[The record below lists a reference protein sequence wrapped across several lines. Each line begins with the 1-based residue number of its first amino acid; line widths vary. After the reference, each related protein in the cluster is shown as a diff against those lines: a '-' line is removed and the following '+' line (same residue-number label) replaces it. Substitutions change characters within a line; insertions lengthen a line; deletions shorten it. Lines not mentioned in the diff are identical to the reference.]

1 MLPLFTLDYPSPYSS
16 FRMILIF
23 LLVPLDIG
31 VISPFALITSKRSG
45 RSYVKTERLPFNRRT
60 WDSFVLN
67 LKLFATSVQ
76 VGRKAKWMFLALI
89 LFLLGINALNVLN
102 SYVSRDFMTAIEN
115 RKYAEFM
122 RTAMAWI
129 AVFAASTLVAVIY
142 RFTEE
147 RLGLLWREWAT
158 RQSIIYYANDRVY
171 YRLKMKGEVGNPDQ
185 RIADDIRTFSVTTL
199 SFMLILLN
207 ASLTVIAFSG
217 VMWSIS
223 PLLFLVSI
231 LYAATGTFLTYTFGR
246 SLVRL
251 NYDQLDKEANLR
263 ASLIYLRGNAESLAT
278 SRREGGLIEL
288 SLRSVDALVSNMRR
302 IIAINRNVNF
312 FTTGY
317 NWMIQIIPAL
327 IIAPLFI
334 SGKVQFGV
342 ITQSAIAFSHL
353 LGAFSIIVNQFQSI
367 SSYTA
372 VVARLAA
379 LVHARESAKS
389 EESSLPI
396 AIRREEREERKVVYS
411 ELTLRSPRTG
421 RVLIRDLSLEIP
433 HGTHVL
439 VRGPDETARAALF
452 YATVGLWEAGEG
464 RIARPRLDQILLL
477 TEVPYLPPGTLRELL
492 MSPWPEEDPPS
503 ESRLANL
510 QVSEERI
517 LETLGTL
524 RIESI
529 VTRFG
534 GLDKRNHWENTL
546 PLGDQQLLVIARLLL
561 TGPRFAFLDR
571 PSTTLSAEQVDW
583 VLGMLGERSISYVIF
598 EDEESAVNM
607 ERYHGVLKLK
617 VDGDWEYQRVNP

>member
-1 MLPLFTLDYPSPYSS
+1 M
-16 FRMILIF
+16 
-23 LLVPLDIG
+23 
-31 VISPFALITSKRSG
+31 
-45 RSYVKTERLPFNRRT
+45 KTERLPFNRRT

-67 LKLFATSVQ
+67 VKLFATSVQ
-76 VGRKAKWMFLALI
+76 VGGKAKWMFLALI

-115 RKYAEFM
+115 RKYAEFV
-122 RTAMAWI
+122 RTALLWI

-171 YRLKMKGEVGNPDQ
+171 YRLKVKGEVGNPDQ

-231 LYAATGTFLTYTFGR
+231 LYAAAGTFLTYTFGR

-263 ASLIYLRGNAESLAT
+263 ASLIYLRGNAESLAA
-278 SRREGGLIEL
+278 SRREGGLIDL
-288 SLRSVDALVSNMRR
+288 SLRHLDTLVSNMRR
-302 IIAINRNVNF
+302 IIGINRNVNF

-396 AIRREEREERKVVYS
+396 AISRDESKVAYS
-411 ELTLRSPRTG
+411 ALTLRSPRTG

-464 RIARPRLDQILLL
+464 RIARPSLDQVLLL

-492 MSPWPEEDPPS
+492 MRPWPEEDPPS
-503 ESRLANL
+503 ERRLANL
-510 QVSEERI
+510 RVPDERI
-517 LETLGTL
+517 LETMGTL
-524 RIESI
+524 RIDSI
-529 VTRFG
+529 LTRFG
-534 GLDKRNHWENTL
+534 GLDKRHHWENTL

-561 TGPRFAFLDR
+561 TGPRFAFMDR
-571 PSTTLSAEQVDW
+571 PSTTLSAEQVDR

-598 EDEESAVNM
+598 EDEESTVNW
-607 ERYHGVLKLK
+607 ERYRGVLDLK
-617 VDGDWEYQRVNP
+617 ADGAWEYLAPNVERAGITPASGRGSASTKATA